1 MEFFLKMA
9 DKIMQAF
16 FASKKGI
23 TPSFAKKSN
32 ARVEPADN
40 GWLLTF
46 SDGREP
52 MALEDGDVLLN
63 DGGKLTVIKR
73 NSPELAEYSIW
84 NEEGNEL
91 IMNLK
96 EFIDVVDTPQTEDW
110 AVEAS

>member
-23 TPSFAKKSN
+23 TPSFAQKGN

-40 GWLLTF
+40 GWLLRF

-52 MALEDGDVLLN
+52 IALEDGDVLLN
-63 DGGKLTVIKR
+63 DGGKLTVVKR
-73 NSPELAEYSIW
+73 NSPELVEYSICY
-84 NEEGNEL
+84 EENGEL
-91 IMNLK
+91 MMNLK
-96 EFIDVVDTPQTEDW
+96 EFIEIVDTSPTEEEW
-110 AVEAS
+110 VAS

>member
-46 SDGREP
+46 SDGRKP

-63 DGGKLTVIKR
+63 DGGTLTVIKR
-73 NSPELAEYSIW
+73 NSPELVEYSICH
-84 NEEGNEL
+84 EQGDES

-96 EFIDVVDTPQTEDW
+96 EFVDIVDTPLVEEWDI
-110 AVEAS
+110 EAS